1 MKLPAWTLLT
11 GLLYLVAPSRGDVQS
26 HSLPPEAISDYLD
39 EKPVRYVLPRILNM
53 AKKLDIQLDGY
64 KSIYH
69 NPKLEKIL
77 RLLSSSNKGALNNR
91 NGEHSR
97 MEMMK
102 RKFPEIDSRGFD
114 EDIFDEGFG
123 DWSPMKRW

>member
-11 GLLYLVAPSRGDVQS
+11 GLLYLVAPSRADVQS

-64 KSIYH
+64 KSIYN

-77 RLLSSSNKGALNNR
+77 RLLSSSNNGAPSNR

-97 MEMMK
+97 IEMMK